1 METLACGSGDC
12 LGVGGPRPGCARGF
26 SLGVGAPAGGWAS
39 PVRVAGGA
47 QAPPRTLLSSPVSAQ
62 SGHPVAGRVVR
73 EIDDPHSG
81 NHWLLIDDP
90 NSRGGPGR
98 MILSS
103 TVPADGVQSM
113 PDGAT
118 AAGQPQAIRTQP
130 MPVIHSGDRV
140 VVEENTARVEVRL
153 EAVALGPAVGG
164 SPLNVRLTIGGSVV
178 RTVALGPGRVA
189 FAPETAARQIGR
201 AQG

>member
-1 METLACGSGDC
+1 MRIRVGWRLWLAV
-12 LGVGGPRPGCARGF
+12 LAT
-26 SLGVGAPAGGWAS
+26 AWALA
-39 PVRVAGGA
+39 VLVQVAGGA
-47 QAPPRTLLSSPVSAQ
+47 QTAPRTLLSSPVSGQAGQ
-62 SGHPVAGRVVR
+62 PGSGRVVR

-90 NSRGGPGR
+90 NSPGGPGR

-103 TVPADGVQSM
+103 TVPADAVKPG

-118 AAGQPQAIRTQP
+118 TAGHPLAIRTQP

-153 EAVALGPAVGG
+153 EAVALGPAVSG
-164 SPLNVRLTIGGSVV
+164 SSLNVRLTIGGSVV

-189 FAPETAARQIGR
+189 FAAETAARP
-201 AQG
+201 

>member
-1 METLACGSGDC
+1 MRIGPGGGMRIRVGWRLWLAVLATAWALPVPVRGG
-12 LGVGGPRPGCARGF
+12 GGPQP
-26 SLGVGAPAGGWAS
+26 
-39 PVRVAGGA
+39 
-47 QAPPRTLLSSPVSAQ
+47 PPRTLLSSPVSAQ

-90 NSRGGPGR
+90 NSPGGPGR

-118 AAGQPQAIRTQP
+118 AAGQPQGIRP
-130 MPVIHSGDRV
+130 
-140 VVEENTARVEVRL
+140 
-153 EAVALGPAVGG
+153 
-164 SPLNVRLTIGGSVV
+164 
-178 RTVALGPGRVA
+178 
-189 FAPETAARQIGR
+189 
-201 AQG
+201 

>member
-1 METLACGSGDC
+1 MRIGPGGGMRIRVGWRLWLAV
-12 LGVGGPRPGCARGF
+12 LAT
-26 SLGVGAPAGGWAS
+26 AWALA
-39 PVRVAGGA
+39 VLVQVAGGA

-90 NSRGGPGR
+90 NSPGGPGR

-130 MPVIHSGDRV
+130 MPVIHSGDRGS
-140 VVEENTARVEVRL
+140 EEHTSELQSLRHLVCRL
-153 EAVALGPAVGG
+153 LF
-164 SPLNVRLTIGGSVV
+164 LNVIRLQHKPPLFPYTPSPHLLPGL
-178 RTVALGPGRVA
+178 APPGR
-189 FAPETAARQIGR
+189 APLGRSKQGHAR
-201 AQG
+201 